1 MMRVYPV
8 IMYMALLGG
17 IVLAPAHALAS
28 TDPNC
33 GSPTSQ
39 VGIYNLDHDSALN
52 DAGEAHTLWAIPK
65 EGYTQ
70 GSDPIECSPDVSQL
84 VSLETAQMLRLV
96 PENGCS
102 DLQIISPAPQSVQG
116 CRYEGPGPF
125 TFELEEEGADPHVLV
140 SLGLDSYRLG
150 SRSMRIV
157 ERNLNVMTERIPERF
172 KRYLSRSTRYL
183 PMMKSI
189 LREEGIPEDLAYLPM
204 IESGFSMKA
213 YSRSRASGP
222 WQFIKGTGKRYGLKI
237 NWWVDERRDPVKSSH
252 AAARYLKDLYEEFG
266 SWSLA
271 LAAYNAGEGRIR
283 RALKYTKAKD
293 FWSVMRTMRIKPETK
308 NYVPKFI
315 AARLIALDPEAYG
328 FHDIPYKDELEF
340 DEVTI
345 DFPMSLDVIA
355 RTAGSTESQIRELNP
370 ELRRWSTPPVETYRL
385 KIPRGT
391 LSTFAANLPK
401 IPEAKRVTVK
411 VHRVRSGE
419 SVWKIA
425 RRYGV
430 AKAAI
435 ISYNKLGRRALIRP
449 GQRLIIPINYQKSGR

>member
-1 MMRVYPV
+1 
-8 IMYMALLGG
+8 
-17 IVLAPAHALAS
+17 
-28 TDPNC
+28 
-33 GSPTSQ
+33 
-39 VGIYNLDHDSALN
+39 
-52 DAGEAHTLWAIPK
+52 
-65 EGYTQ
+65 
-70 GSDPIECSPDVSQL
+70 
-84 VSLETAQMLRLV
+84 
-96 PENGCS
+96 
-102 DLQIISPAPQSVQG
+102 
-116 CRYEGPGPF
+116 
-125 TFELEEEGADPHVLV
+125 
-140 SLGLDSYRLG
+140 
-150 SRSMRIV
+150 
-157 ERNLNVMTERIPERF
+157 
-172 KRYLSRSTRYL
+172 
-183 PMMKSI
+183 
-189 LREEGIPEDLAYLPM
+189 
-204 IESGFSMKA
+204 MKA